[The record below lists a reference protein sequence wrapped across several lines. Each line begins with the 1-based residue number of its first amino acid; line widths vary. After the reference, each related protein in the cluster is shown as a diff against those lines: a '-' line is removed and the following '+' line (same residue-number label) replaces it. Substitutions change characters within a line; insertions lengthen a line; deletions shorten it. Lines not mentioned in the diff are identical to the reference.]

1 MNWMWI
7 IIGVL
12 AGLFF
17 VTKRNENNR
26 IEAGDI
32 RDREETEPCAPV
44 VRSITGTGDPRE
56 VHEAIAAGE
65 RALESLRTAKDR
77 LNSARAWGVYDILGG
92 GLISS
97 MIKHGKI
104 DDANE
109 WVQQANHD
117 LRRFSKELRD
127 VTGEGEYIRTGD
139 MVSVLDMFCDNFL
152 TDIMVQS
159 RINGA
164 RNQIDSII
172 GRVQET
178 VRELKHK
185 AAGC

>member
-1 MNWMWI
+1 MI
-7 IIGVL
+7 LLL
-12 AGLFF
+12 AAGGGQEEPPSVRRIMEGDPILR
-17 VTKRNENNR
+17 VTAR
-26 IEAGDI
+26 IL
-32 RDREETEPCAPV
+32 APV
-44 VRSITGTGDPRE
+44 I
-56 VHEAIAAGE
+56 
-65 RALESLRTAKDR
+65 LLF
-77 LNSARAWGVYDILGG
+77 GVYVILNGHLGPGGGFAGGAILGG

-164 RNQIDSII
+164 REQIDSII

-178 VRELKHK
+178 VRELERK